1 VQQFTVRCHQW
12 LAESLAARV
21 DAEKELEELWRDAQ
35 RAMIPEF
42 ATPAEETALHEAI
55 QAEFDELRKA
65 DQMLSTRS
73 ALIIPA
79 LKAELEERGWM
90 RRRWKPVPAG
100 VRSRRG
106 RRVGTPDQRFT
117 HRFVVQL
124 PDNLGTRL
132 VRACYNSSKKSV
144 EGLQE
149 WRLTFG
155 DGPRGSLHK
164 GEFWTGAGPS
174 RTDMRRKE
182 KFLSG
187 ITYPPDVLRAAA
199 QRVVASPEPGSVT
212 SAADEPA

>member
-1 VQQFTVRCHQW
+1 M
-12 LAESLAARV
+12 

-90 RRRWKPVPAG
+90 RRRWKPVPPG

-124 PDNLGTRL
+124 PDDLGTRL

-164 GEFWTGAGPS
+164 GEFWTGNGPS
-174 RTDMRRKE
+174 RTDMRRKDA
-182 KFLSG
+182 FLAG

-199 QRVVASPEPGSVT
+199 QRVVASPEPDSVIP
-212 SAADEPA
+212 AADEPAEPAEPVPDRLDRR